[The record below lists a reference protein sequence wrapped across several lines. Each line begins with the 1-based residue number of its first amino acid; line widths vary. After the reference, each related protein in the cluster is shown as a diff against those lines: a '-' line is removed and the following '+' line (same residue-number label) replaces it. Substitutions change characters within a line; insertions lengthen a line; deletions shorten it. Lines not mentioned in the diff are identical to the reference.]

1 MSILVLQLLTKS
13 RYLCCVNDNINW
25 TIKCQEHMVDSREMI
40 NPRRPFL
47 DISVFI
53 HLKHLWLDI
62 KYKSELFNF
71 TKRKICWAFLT
82 NIYLSSLK
90 QVDGD
95 PGRVA
100 YDEDHHD
107 GQQQHWHGSV
117 TPMTGGSHHLRPGI
131 CLYFDLYFYKY
142 QFHQYPMILKRQKIL
157 KVWKVE
163 KELRKK
169 SSQLPF

>member
-1 MSILVLQLLTKS
+1 MYLFWENKKVLQYGFWNFTIFNKI
-13 RYLCCVNDNINW
+13 YLCCVNDNINW

-107 GQQQHWHGSV
+107 GQQQHGHCSV
-117 TPMTGGSHHLRPGI
+117 SPVTRCSHHP
-131 CLYFDLYFYKY
+131 
-142 QFHQYPMILKRQKIL
+142 
-157 KVWKVE
+157 WSE
-163 KELRKK
+163 
-169 SSQLPF
+169 